1 MKEAKLVRQ
10 AFANAIEHKEPVA
23 EAAAN
28 EIRVLDEMELVLAGG
43 GDHTDGWP

>member
-1 MKEAKLVRQ
+1 MNETKLVRP
-10 AFANAIEHKEPVA
+10 AHANIIEPATEN
-23 EAAAN
+23 AAN